1 MAYDQAP
8 REAQKSHLLSLENR
22 ARLSLSG
29 VVDVSGFDEG
39 LIVLSTAQGSLTV
52 RGEGL
57 HIERID
63 LDAGELEVRG
73 KVREL
78 SYDEAAQEGGFWSR
92 LFG

>member
-1 MAYDQAP
+1 MPYEELNAQP
-8 REAQKSHLLSLENR
+8 RAHNVSLRDRQSLSLD
-22 ARLSLSG
+22 G
-29 VVDVSGFDEG
+29 VEDVSGFDESTV
-39 LIVLSTAQGSLTV
+39 VLSTTLGELTV

-63 LDAGELEVRG
+63 LELGQLELQG

-78 SYDEAAQEGGFWSR
+78 SYDELPSVGSFWSR